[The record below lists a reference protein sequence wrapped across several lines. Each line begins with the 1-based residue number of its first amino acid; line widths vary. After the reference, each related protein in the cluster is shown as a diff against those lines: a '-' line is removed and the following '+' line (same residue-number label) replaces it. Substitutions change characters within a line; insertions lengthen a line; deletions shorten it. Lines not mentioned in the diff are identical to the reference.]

1 MKKAKDFREMA
12 RNALRGRWLW
22 AVLAGVIAAI
32 FGVTEG
38 FLPDINVQMRDGIPH
53 INSEFFG
60 QTISLDGFLR
70 EPAFGSLLVGG
81 VTFFV
86 LLGLAIALVQLI
98 LGGMVAAGYAKYNL
112 ELMDGQEVGVDT
124 LFAYFPQWKTMLI
137 ANVLQ
142 AVYVLLWTLLFI
154 IPGIIAAYRYSMTYF
169 ILAENPELTASEAIS
184 RSKELMSGNKWRLF
198 CLEFSFIGW
207 AFLASLTPGI
217 GNLFL
222 TPYRQA
228 ASAAFYRDITG
239 RADEIRLEPVLLEG

>member
-1 MKKAKDFREMA
+1 MKCAKDFRQMA
-12 RNALRGRWLW
+12 REALRGRWLW
-22 AVLAGVIAAI
+22 AVLAGVVAAI

-38 FLPDINVQMRDGIPH
+38 FLPDINVQMQGGTPH
-53 INSEFFG
+53 INAELLG
-60 QTISLDGFLR
+60 QTVSLDGFMR

-81 VTFFV
+81 ATFLV

-98 LGGMVAAGYAKYNL
+98 LGGIVAAGYAKYNL
-112 ELMDGQEVGVDT
+112 ELIDGQEVGADT

-137 ANVLQ
+137 ANILQ
-142 AVYVLLWTLLFI
+142 TVYVLLWTLLFI

-184 RSKELMSGNKWRLF
+184 RSKELMNGNKWRLF

-207 AFLASLTPGI
+207 ALLAALTMGI

-222 TPYRQA
+222 TPYTQA
-228 ASAAFYRDITG
+228 ANAAFYRDITG
-239 RADEIRLEPVLLEG
+239 RVDEIRVEPVLLEG